1 MSQIPSPKTNPEI
14 NPEQPKLNL
23 AGRLASGFLYS
34 KITTLIMIAITLFGV
49 MAVLITPRLYNPEI
63 VVPGAQIFVQRA
75 GNSAQQIQDQVVKP
89 LEALM
94 ASLKGVDHTFGVA
107 MDDMGV
113 VTVQFEVGSDEE
125 ASLLLLYNELS
136 RNIDR
141 LPPNTSMPLVKSIGI
156 TDVPIMGITLSSD
169 SLDSTQLRE
178 VGQRLLEQLQNIP
191 NVGAS
196 EVIGGHRH
204 ELSVNV
210 DPQRLAATGVSMTQ
224 LSEMLQGAN
233 VVLPGGTIT
242 HDNRQFRLRTDA
254 AFDGPTDLKK
264 LVIGQHDQRPI
275 YLDQVAEIGYAP
287 EENHQF
293 TTHAFGPANTLGKP
307 AGDPVSSVT
316 VAIGKRAGANAVTVA
331 AAVKDKLEVIKRELL
346 PEQVDLT
353 ISRDYGERADDAVN
367 TLIEHL
373 GVAVLVVLIILFFF
387 LGWREALIVTL
398 TVPLTLFVV
407 LGVGWIFGQTINR
420 ISLFGLIL
428 SLGLLVDAAIVVIE
442 NIHRHLHEG
451 KEPSFADLLVRATN
465 EIGNPTNIATLA
477 VILAFI
483 PMAFVSGMM
492 GPFMLPI
499 PINVSVAMI
508 ASLILAYIVVPW
520 TAYRWL
526 GSKARKALA
535 RRATLE
541 GDPQQEDWLM
551 RNYKRVARPLLGSR
565 PLSLIFLLF
574 VLGLMIASMLMPAW
588 QFIRAS
594 GMNGPLS
601 PAGVS
606 LKMLPEGNVNTFL
619 LEVNTPAGTAAERT
633 ALVAD
638 AVGRVVAQNQYVTD
652 YQTYVGRTGPL
663 TFAGM
668 VRGDMMRQSPDM
680 AQIRVNLV
688 DRHQRPMTS
697 DVATGLWE
705 QLEPLREQYHDAR
718 IKLFL
723 TPPGPPV
730 QAQVLAR
737 IHGPDYETLRQIA
750 AEVRDHFED
759 VYGMINVDDSITA
772 DAPEYRI
779 KVNQA
784 KALQSG
790 VAPAQIA
797 KVVYEYV
804 NGQTLGTV
812 HGTNTSEPVNIVLK
826 LDQAHRAWIRQI
838 RDLTVT
844 NQQGMAIKI
853 GDLVDI
859 REGIATKPIMDR
871 DQHPM
876 VTVQGDLLGSSPV
889 YATLTLNK
897 WLNQMQLADN
907 VTITTGNLGFVDAQ
921 PDDLEGYQLLWGG
934 DMRLTLDVFRDLGAA
949 FIVALVFI
957 YLLLVAYYQSFM
969 LPVIV
974 MGAIPLTL
982 VGIFPGHWLFNMPF
996 NATSMIGFI
1005 ALAGIVVRNSLLL
1018 IDFILEYRQQGYALK
1033 ESVLEAGAVRFRPI
1047 LLTALAIMFGSAI
1060 MITDPVFGGLAVSLI
1075 FGTFAS
1081 TMLTLLVIPIM
1092 YYFWQLDQ
1100 KIKAEK
1106 RARKAETA

>member
-1 MSQIPSPKTNPEI
+1 MSKSQ
-14 NPEQPKLNL
+14 EQDKPKLNL
-23 AGRLASGFLYS
+23 AGKLAGGFLYS
-34 KITTLIMIAITLFGV
+34 KITALIMIALTLFGL

-63 VVPGAQIFVQRA
+63 VVPGAQIFVQRP
-75 GNSAQQIQDQVVKP
+75 GNSAAQIEDQVVKP

-94 ASLKGVDHTFGVA
+94 ARLKGVDHTYGVA
-107 MDDMGV
+107 MDDVGM
-113 VTVQFEVGSDEE
+113 VTVQFEVGSNEE
-125 ASLLLLYNELS
+125 DSLLLLYNEIS

-141 LPPNTSMPLVKSIGI
+141 LPPNTSMPMVKSIGI
-156 TDVPIMGITLSSD
+156 TDVPIMSVTLSSD
-169 SLDSTQLRE
+169 ALDSTELRE
-178 VGQRLLEQLQNIP
+178 VGQRLLEQLQNVP
-191 NVGAS
+191 EVGTS
-196 EVIGGHRH
+196 EVIGGHKRI
-204 ELSVNV
+204 LAVNV

-224 LSEMLQGAN
+224 LSQMLEGAN
-233 VVLPGGTIT
+233 VVLPGGAIT

-254 AFDGPTDLKK
+254 AFKGPGDLEK
-264 LVIGQHDQRPI
+264 LVIGQHEQRPI
-275 YLDQVAEIGYAP
+275 YLDQVASIRYAP
-287 EENHQF
+287 EENDQI
-293 TTHAFGPANTLGKP
+293 TTHAFGPGNAAGKP
-307 AGDPVSSVT
+307 AGDPKAAVT
-316 VAIGKRAGANAVTVA
+316 VTIGKRAGANAVNVA
-331 AAVKDKLEVIKRELL
+331 GAVKEKLAIVERELL
-346 PEQVDLT
+346 PEQVEMT
-353 ISRDYGERADDAVN
+353 ITRDYGDRADDAVN

-407 LGVGWIFGQTINR
+407 LGVGWITGQTINR

-451 KEPSFADLLVRATN
+451 KNPSFSDLLVRATN
-465 EIGNPTNIATLA
+465 EVGNPTNIATLA
-477 VILAFI
+477 VILAFV

-508 ASLILAYIVVPW
+508 ASLILAYIIVPW

-526 GSKARKALA
+526 GAKARKALA
-535 RRATLE
+535 HRETLE
-541 GDPQQEDWLM
+541 GDPNHEDWLM
-551 RNYKRVARPLLGSR
+551 RNYKRITRPLLGSR
-565 PLSLIFLLF
+565 GLSLVFLLF

-588 QFIRAS
+588 QFVRDS

-601 PAGVS
+601 PGGVS
-606 LKMLPEGNVNTFL
+606 LKMLPEGNVDTFL
-619 LEVNTPAGTAAERT
+619 LEVNTPEGTATERT
-633 ALVAD
+633 AIVAD
-638 AVGRVVAQNQYVTD
+638 AVGAVLARNEYVTD

-668 VRGDMMRQSPDM
+668 VRGDMMRQAPNM
-680 AQIRVNLV
+680 AQIRVNLI
-688 DRHQRPMTS
+688 DRHHRPNTS
-697 DVATGLWE
+697 DVALEAWE
-705 QLEPLREQYHDAR
+705 QLGSVREQFADSR

-730 QAQVLAR
+730 RAQVLAR
-737 IHGPDYETLRQIA
+737 IHGPDYETLREIA
-750 AEVRDHFED
+750 GQVKERFGD
-759 VYGMINVDDSITA
+759 VYGMINIDDTVTS

-779 KVNQA
+779 EVNQT
-784 KALQSG
+784 KALQTG

-797 KVVYEYV
+797 KVVHEYV

-812 HGTNTSEPVNIVLK
+812 HGTDTSEPVNIVLR
-826 LDQAHRAWIRQI
+826 LDQANRAWIRQI

-844 NQQGMAIKI
+844 NQQGTAVKI
-853 GDLVDI
+853 GNLVDI
-859 REGIATKPIMDR
+859 REGNVTKPIMDR
-871 DQHPM
+871 DQHP
-876 VTVQGDLLGSSPV
+876 VVFVQGDLLGSSPV

-897 WLNQMQLADN
+897 WLNEMELANN
-907 VTITTGNLGFVDAQ
+907 VEISTGNLGFVDTQ
-921 PDDLEGYQLLWGG
+921 PDDLEGYQVLWGG

-982 VGIFPGHWLFNMPF
+982 VGIFPGHWLFDMPF

-1018 IDFILEYRQQGYALK
+1018 IDFILDYRKEGYGLM

-1060 MITDPVFGGLAVSLI
+1060 MLTDPVFGGLAVSLI

-1100 KIKAEK
+1100 QIKAEK
-1106 RARKAETA
+1106 RARKADNAA

>member
-1 MSQIPSPKTNPEI
+1 MSQTTNTKD
-14 NPEQPKLNL
+14 PKLNL
-23 AGRLASGFLYS
+23 AGRLANSFLYS
-34 KITTLIMIAITLFGV
+34 KITALIMIAITLFGL

-63 VVPGAQIFVQRA
+63 VVPGAQIFVQRP
-75 GNSAQQIQDQVVKP
+75 GNDAAQIEDQVVKP

-94 ASLKGVDHTFGVA
+94 ARLKGVEHTYGVA
-107 MDDMGV
+107 MDDFGM

-125 ASLLLLYNELS
+125 ASLLRLYNEIS
-136 RNIDR
+136 RNLDR

-156 TDVPIMGITLSSD
+156 TDVPIMSLTLSSEA
-169 SLDSTQLRE
+169 LDSTQLRE
-178 VGQRLLEQLQNIP
+178 VGQRLLEQVQNVP
-191 NVGAS
+191 EVGAS
-196 EVIGGHRH
+196 EVIGGHRRV
-204 ELSVNV
+204 LAIDV
-210 DPQRLAATGVSMTQ
+210 DPQRLAATGVPMSR

-233 VVLPGGTIT
+233 VVLPGGALTN
-242 HDNRQFRLRTDA
+242 DNQEIRLRTDA
-254 AFDGPTDLKK
+254 AFTGPEDLEN
-264 LVIGQHDQRPI
+264 LVIGQHEQRPI
-275 YLDQVAEIGYAP
+275 YLAQVADITYTP
-287 EENHQF
+287 EENDQY
-293 TTHAFGPANTLGKP
+293 TTHAFGPANTLGKA
-307 AGDPVSSVT
+307 AGDPTAAVT
-316 VAIGKRAGANAVTVA
+316 VTVGKRAGANAVTVA
-331 AAVKDKLEVIKRELL
+331 AAVKEKLEIIERELL

-353 ISRDYGERADDAVN
+353 ITRDYGDRADDAVN

-465 EIGNPTNIATLA
+465 EVGNPTNIATLA
-477 VILAFI
+477 VILAFV

-508 ASLILAYIVVPW
+508 ASLILAYIIVPW

-535 RRATLE
+535 KRDTLE
-541 GDPQQEDWLM
+541 GDPHHEDWLM
-551 RNYKRVARPLLGSR
+551 RNYKRVAKPLLGSR
-565 PLSLIFLLF
+565 GFSLAFLLL

-588 QFIRAS
+588 QFVRDS

-606 LKMLPEGNVNTFL
+606 LKMLPEGNVDTFL
-619 LEVNTPAGTAAERT
+619 LEVNTPEGTAVERT
-633 ALVAD
+633 SLVAD
-638 AVGRVVAQNQYVTD
+638 AVGRVVSQNRYVTD

-668 VRGDMMRQSPDM
+668 VRGDMMRQAPNM

-688 DRHQRPMTS
+688 DRHHRPVTS
-697 DVATGLWE
+697 EVAMEMWE
-705 QLEPLREQYHDAR
+705 QLESVRERHADSD

-730 QAQVLAR
+730 RAQVLAR
-737 IHGPDYETLRQIA
+737 IHGPDYETLREIA
-750 AEVRDHFED
+750 TQVRGRFED

-779 KVNQA
+779 EVNQT

-790 VAPAQIA
+790 IAPAQIA
-797 KVVYEYV
+797 KVVHEYV

-812 HGTNTSEPVNIVLK
+812 HDTDTSEPVNIVLR
-826 LDQAHRAWIRQI
+826 LDQANRAWIRQI

-844 NQQGMAIKI
+844 NPEGKAVKI
-853 GDLVDI
+853 GNLVDI
-859 REGIATKPIMDR
+859 REGTVTKPIMDR
-871 DQHPM
+871 DQHP
-876 VTVQGDLLGSSPV
+876 VVFVQGDLLGSSPV

-897 WLNQMQLADN
+897 WLNEMELDGN
-907 VTITTGNLGFVDAQ
+907 VEISTGNLGFVDSQ
-921 PDDLEGYQLLWGG
+921 PDDLEGYQVLWGG

-982 VGIFPGHWLFNMPF
+982 VGIFPGHWLFDMPF

-1018 IDFILEYRQQGYALK
+1018 IDFILDYRQQGYGLK

-1100 KIKAEK
+1100 QIKTEK
-1106 RARKAETA
+1106 KATKAKAT